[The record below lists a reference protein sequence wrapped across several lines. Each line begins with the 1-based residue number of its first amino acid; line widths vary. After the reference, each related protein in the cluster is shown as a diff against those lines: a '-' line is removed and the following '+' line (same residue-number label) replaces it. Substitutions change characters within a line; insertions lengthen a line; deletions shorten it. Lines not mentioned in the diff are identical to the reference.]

1 MSLRGICVGGKN
13 SHRGQSAGLREGVS
27 GGGQKRPLRGV
38 RGHQFDPS
46 KTTKCVELFS
56 LKIYGEKRGDPPP
69 EKRGGGGGGSIRTRG
84 PKKGA
89 FLGVKRALGGNSARE
104 NQDFNVR

>member
-13 SHRGQSAGLREGVS
+13 SHRGAVGRPPGGGL

-69 EKRGGGGGGSIRTRG
+69 RKGGGEGGGPLELGGQKRGLFWG
-84 PKKGA
+84 
-89 FLGVKRALGGNSARE
+89 
-104 NQDFNVR
+104 